1 MLDLVWPIRGW
12 FGFLAKRDGFAIIH
26 VIGHMWLTRTR
37 SLAAEKC
44 AVKSAFSKGFYY

>member
-26 VIGHMWLTRTR
+26 VIGHMWIGED
-37 SLAAEKC
+37 SLAVEKC
-44 AVKSAFSKGFYY
+44 AVKSAFF

>member
-1 MLDLVWPIRGW
+1 MLDLVWPIRGR
-12 FGFLAKRDGFAIIH
+12 FGFLAMRDGFAIIH

-44 AVKSAFSKGFYY
+44 AVKSAFSKSFYY